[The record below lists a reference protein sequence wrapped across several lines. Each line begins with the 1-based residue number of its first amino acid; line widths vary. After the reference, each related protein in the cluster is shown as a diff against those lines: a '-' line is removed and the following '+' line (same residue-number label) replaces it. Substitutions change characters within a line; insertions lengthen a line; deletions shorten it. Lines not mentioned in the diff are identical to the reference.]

1 MNDEDLI
8 EFWTRLKPFINK
20 NDLIASADT
29 FVATLD
35 EQGLIDIN
43 EHTVLSIE
51 DHVLKDA
58 IISYYEFEFEDD
70 EDNYE

>member
-20 NDLIASADT
+20 NDLIPAADM
-29 FVATLD
+29 FVSTLD
-35 EQGLIDIN
+35 EQGLVEIN

-58 IISYYEFEFEDD
+58 IISYYEFEFDEED
-70 EDNYE
+70 EYE

>member
-1 MNDEDLI
+1 MEVETLLEI
-8 EFWTRLKPFINK
+8 WSGLKPFITK
-20 NDLIASADT
+20 GDASEAADI

-35 EQGLIDIN
+35 ENGLLQVT

-58 IISYYEFEFEDD
+58 IISYCEFEFDD
-70 EDNYE
+70 EDEEYE